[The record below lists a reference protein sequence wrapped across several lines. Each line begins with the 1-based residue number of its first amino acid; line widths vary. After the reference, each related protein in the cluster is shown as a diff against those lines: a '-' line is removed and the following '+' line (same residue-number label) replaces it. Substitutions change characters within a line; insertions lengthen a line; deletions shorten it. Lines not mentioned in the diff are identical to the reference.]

1 MWRENVPQVWQ
12 THGSASH
19 VSAVAAAAHVVLD
32 PPSRMGRQAPPAPPL
47 PRPPLQVRPQQTLL
61 EDQLEEGV
69 GEEEQEEEQ
78 GNRATEL
85 KFIYKNREI
94 LL

>member
-19 VSAVAAAAHVVLD
+19 VSALAAAAHVVLD
-32 PPSRMGRQAPPAPPL
+32 PQSRMGRQAPPSPPL
-47 PRPPLQVRPQQTLL
+47 PKPPLQVRPQQTLH
-61 EDQLEEGV
+61 EEKLEEGV
-69 GEEEQEEEQ
+69 SEEEQVEEQ
-78 GNRATEL
+78 SNRATEL
-85 KFIYKNREI
+85 KFINENGEI

>member
-32 PPSRMGRQAPPAPPL
+32 PQSRMGRQAPPAPPL

-61 EDQLEEGV
+61 EEKLEEGV
-69 GEEEQEEEQ
+69 REEGQEEEQ
-78 GNRATEL
+78 SSRVTE
-85 KFIYKNREI
+85 
-94 LL
+94 

>member
-1 MWRENVPQVWQ
+1 MWCENVPQVWQ

-32 PPSRMGRQAPPAPPL
+32 PASRMGRQAPPAPPL

-61 EDQLEEGV
+61 EEQLEEGV
-69 GEEEQEEEQ
+69 REEEQEEERS
-78 GNRATEL
+78 NRATEL
-85 KFIYKNREI
+85 KFIYENREI